1 LERWTQPIAHWRVP
15 VDSAA
20 RHRELLDTGR
30 LLSRW
35 EAAPLE
41 SAPTDCFMLGT
52 AYWIWQPGVGGIQ
65 FFSDQPEF
73 FAFPEAHAD
82 HSWFEYVVRRSW
94 LPAVYQVWGRQVIH
108 ASAVARRETGD
119 VVIFAGPSHAG
130 KSTLAYG
137 LSRRAGWCH
146 VGDDTVAFSSSAS
159 GLLLHPLPNEARLR
173 PQTASHYGRPGI
185 PEPIAWPDA
194 TLNLRRVYFL
204 SGSPD
209 SPVPVSIESLNVAD
223 RYRGLLE
230 QAHAFALTI
239 PEYNQRLM
247 RDYLDLA
254 SRVPAFRLSYRKSF
268 DALDA
273 VFDAIE
279 RHE

>member
-1 LERWTQPIAHWRVP
+1 LLER
-15 VDSAA
+15 
-20 RHRELLDTGR
+20 GR

-41 SAPTDCFMLGT
+41 PAPTDCFQVGP

-73 FAFPEAHAD
+73 FAFPEASSDRA
-82 HSWFEYVVRRSW
+82 WFAYVVTRSW
-94 LPAVYQVWGRQVIH
+94 LPAIYQVWGRQVIH
-108 ASAVARRETGD
+108 ASAVVRRDTGE
-119 VVIFAGPSHAG
+119 VVVFAGPSHAG

-137 LSRRAGWCH
+137 LSRRPGWGH
-146 VGDDTVAFSSSAS
+146 LGDDTLAFSSGPR
-159 GLLLHPLPNEARLR
+159 GLMLHPLPNEARLR
-173 PQTASHYGRPGI
+173 QPSAQHFGHSGV
-185 PEPIAWPDA
+185 PEPLVWPDVP
-194 TLNLRRVYFL
+194 LHLSRVFVVAAE
-204 SGSPD
+204 PD
-209 SPVPVSIESLNVAD
+209 APAPVSVEPLGVAD
-223 RYRGLLE
+223 SYRCLLE
-230 QAHAFALTI
+230 QAHAFALSI

-254 SRVPAFRLSYRKSF
+254 ARVPASRLVYRKSF

-279 RHE
+279 QRQPQSRT

>member
-1 LERWTQPIAHWRVP
+1 MDPWTQPIAHWRIP

-20 RHRELLDTGR
+20 RHRELIDTGR

-35 EAAPLE
+35 APAPHE
-41 SAPTDCFMLGT
+41 PAPTDCFQVGP
-52 AYWIWQPGVGGIQ
+52 AFWIWQPGVGGIQ

-73 FAFPEAHAD
+73 FAFPEARGDQA
-82 HSWFEYVVRRSW
+82 WFEYVVTRSW

-108 ASAVARRETGD
+108 ASAVARRETGE
-119 VVIFAGPSHAG
+119 VLVFVGPSHAG

-137 LSRRAGWCH
+137 LSRRPGWCH
-146 VGDDTVAFSSSAS
+146 VGDDTLAFSSEKS
-159 GLLLHPLPNEARLR
+159 GLMLHALPNDARLR
-173 PQTASHYGRPGI
+173 PQTATHYGRPGT
-185 PEPIAWPDA
+185 PEPIGWPEA
-194 TLNLRRVYFL
+194 PLHLGRVYFL
-204 SGSPD
+204 SGDPD
-209 SPVPVSIESLNVAD
+209 LPVPVSIDPLGGAD
-223 RYRGLLE
+223 SYRCLLE

-254 SRVPAFRLSYRKSF
+254 TRVPGFRLAYRKSF

-279 RHE
+279 RQD